1 MGKTNLAINQL
12 LERKPIFADFINGTV
27 FQGEQFLHPEDLEL
41 LSTQYGVFYDD
52 ETGKTHTLER
62 YGDIRMKAETGTY
75 SIVFANETQAKVH
88 YAMPVRNMLY
98 DALEYMKQV
107 QNLEKEHK
115 EAGDTLDSAAFLS
128 GITKEDRLTPV
139 INTVFYTGTD
149 WDGKKSLYEMMDLE
163 EDSPLAQIW
172 KEYLPNYKIN
182 IICADEIED
191 PQVFQ
196 SSLQQ
201 IFTML
206 KYRNRKKELYRYVN
220 DHKEDLKRMD
230 NVELTAALTLIGE
243 QKRLLKIIREQKKE
257 ESEVCK
263 AIDDLIEDGR
273 EEGRKEGESKG
284 QERINELNRRLLAD
298 NRHADL
304 VKSVEDSAYQ
314 KTLLQE
320 YGLV

>member
-27 FQGEQFLHPEDLEL
+27 FQGEQFLHPDDLEL
-41 LSTQYGVFYDD
+41 LSAQYGVFYDD

-163 EDSPLAQIW
+163 EDSPLA
-172 KEYLPNYKIN
+172 
-182 IICADEIED
+182 
-191 PQVFQ
+191 FQ

-284 QERINELNRRLLAD
+284 QERINELNRHLLAD
-298 NRHADL
+298 GRQADL
-304 VKSVEDSAYQ
+304 LKSVEDLAYQ